1 MRSALQTQSHAVS
14 AVIRTFPVMKS
25 CFPIPDVEE
34 EREIPSQKEIYTL
47 PLSTKREGIELFL
60 HLLFVNCLQVQN
72 NPYAK
77 VSCSGVVYSDSGK
90 IVST

>member
-1 MRSALQTQSHAVS
+1 MQIQSHAVS
-14 AVIRTFPVMKS
+14 AVIRTFPMIKS

-34 EREIPSQKEIYTL
+34 EREIPSQKEIYTP
-47 PLSTKREGIELFL
+47 PLSTKKEGIELFL
-60 HLLFVNCLQVQN
+60 HLLFLNCLQVQN

-77 VSCSGVVYSDSGK
+77 VSYSGVVYSDSGK

>member
-1 MRSALQTQSHAVS
+1 M
-14 AVIRTFPVMKS
+14 VIRTFPMIKS

-34 EREIPSQKEIYTL
+34 EREIPSQKEIYTP
-47 PLSTKREGIELFL
+47 PLGTKREGIELFL

-77 VSCSGVVYSDSGK
+77 VSYSGVVYSDSGK